1 MDVIRVLL
9 ADDHPALR
17 VGLRM
22 LLEQAPD
29 VTVVGEVGDGREAL
43 AQMEKLAPD
52 VAVLDCRLPGMT
64 GAEVAREARRR
75 GLPVRV
81 LALSAYSDDAD
92 VQGMLEAGA
101 AGYLLKEEA
110 PGVILAAVRAT
121 AQGQGWFSA
130 EVAAKVAAWARGE
143 PPMAD
148 LTERERDVM
157 RLLARGWDNQRIA
170 GELFISE
177 RTVRFHLRNIYDKI
191 GVNSRIEA
199 AVWAV
204 RHGLG
209 DDEFD

>member
-1 MDVIRVLL
+1 MGDVIRVLL

-17 VGLRM
+17 VGLKI

-43 AQMEKLAPD
+43 AQMEALAPD
-52 VAVLDCRLPGMT
+52 VAVLDCRMPGMT
-64 GAEVAREARRR
+64 GAEVTSEARQR

-121 AQGQGWFSA
+121 AQGKGWFSA
-130 EVAAKVAAWARGE
+130 EVTVKVAAWARGE
-143 PPMAD
+143 PSAAN
-148 LTERERDVM
+148 LTEREQDVM

-191 GVNSRIEA
+191 DVNSRTEA
-199 AVWAV
+199 VIWAV

-209 DDEFD
+209 ETE

>member
-1 MDVIRVLL
+1 
-9 ADDHPALR
+9 
-17 VGLRM
+17 
-22 LLEQAPD
+22 
-29 VTVVGEVGDGREAL
+29 
-43 AQMEKLAPD
+43 MEELAPD

-64 GAEVAREARRR
+64 GAEVASEARRR
-75 GLPVRV
+75 GLRARV

-110 PGVILAAVRAT
+110 PGVILAAVRA
-121 AQGQGWFSA
+121 AAEGKSWFSA
-130 EVAAKVAAWARGE
+130 EVATKVAAWARGE
-143 PPMAD
+143 PPPTAD
-148 LTERERDVM
+148 LTEREQDVM
-157 RLLARGWDNQRIA
+157 RLLGRGWDNQRIA
-170 GELFISE
+170 AELCISE

-209 DDEFD
+209 DGE